1 VLKPFK
7 QSVGIQEKH
16 AVASLH
22 RKQNAF
28 TLEMSCEMMQIG
40 SKKWRNLI
48 YEGAKDFDIQVDKR
62 KIEKFAIHAHEL
74 MKWNQKTNLTAITDP
89 FEVAVKHFL
98 DSIIPMKVIPSNASL
113 LDIGSGGGFPGIPL
127 KICLPSLSVTLIDA
141 SRKKVSFLKH
151 IIRMLELKNIDA
163 LHIRAEE
170 FVNTPHIDKTFNVVI
185 SRALSSMTNIALT
198 ALPFLKEEGVIIAM
212 RANVSDDD
220 IQLLRSSL
228 NKKHAELT
236 EEDIEA
242 FEIGVKR
249 YSLPYLKSDRS
260 MVSLKYAKQK

>member
-1 VLKPFK
+1 
-7 QSVGIQEKH
+7 
-16 AVASLH
+16 
-22 RKQNAF
+22 
-28 TLEMSCEMMQIG
+28 MMQIG

-48 YEGAKDFDIQVDKR
+48 YEGAKDFDIHVDKR
-62 KIEKFAIHAHEL
+62 KIEKFAIHALEL
-74 MKWNQKTNLTAITDP
+74 MKWNQKTNLTAIIDP

-98 DSIIPMKVIPSNASL
+98 DSIAPMKVIPSNASL

-170 FVNTPHIDKTFNVVI
+170 FVNKPEIDKTFNVVI
-185 SRALSSMTNIALT
+185 SRALSSITSFVLT
-198 ALPFLKEEGVIIAM
+198 AIPFLKEEGVIIAM
-212 RANVSDDD
+212 RGIVSDDD

-228 NKKHAELT
+228 NKKHAEFT
-236 EEDIEA
+236 DEDIEA